1 MTEQELVQKCRKG
14 DMNAFDALVTQYQS
28 KVTNMCYGM
37 LSHQE
42 DAYDAAQE
50 VFLKIYKYIGSFKG
64 QSSLSTWIYKITV
77 NVCND
82 MLRKRSRATVVSLSQ
97 EDDEDKPMRELTDDG
112 PAPHEQIQREET
124 CREVRAAI
132 AQLKDEYRQVILL
145 CDIEGLSY
153 EEAAEAVGRPV
164 GTVKSRLN
172 RARKALREILSEK
185 RELFL

>member
-1 MTEQELVQKCRKG
+1 MTEQEMIERCKKGEESAFGELVEK
-14 DMNAFDALVTQYQS
+14 YQG
-28 KVTNMCYGM
+28 KVINMCFGM
-37 LSHQE
+37 LSNRE

-50 VFLKIYKYIGSFKG
+50 VFLKIYRHIGSFKG

-82 MLRKRSRATVVSLSQ
+82 ALRKRSRAAVVSLTP
-97 EDDEDKPMRELTDDG
+97 DDDDKS
-112 PAPHEQIQREET
+112 PHEIADDSPSPDEAAQSKEVVSA
-124 CREVRAAI
+124 VRAAI
-132 AQLKDEYRQVILL
+132 DELKPEYREVILL

-153 EEAAEAVGRPV
+153 EEAALAAGCPM

-172 RARKALREILSEK
+172 RARKMLREILSEK